1 VFPGY
6 LKLLFTLST
15 TMKFQHRGETVE
27 LLLVGIHH
35 PHYPDKIWELAKAV
49 WKVEYNGKESCG
61 TRSGDRDEV
70 VADIKRGIDWLI
82 DDPDMKNIF

>member
-1 VFPGY
+1 MLASY

-15 TMKFQHRGETVE
+15 PMRFEHRGETVE
-27 LLLVGIHH
+27 LFLVGIHH

-49 WKVEYNGKESCG
+49 WKVEYNDKESCG
-61 TRSGDRDEV
+61 TRTGDRDEV

>member
-1 VFPGY
+1 MLSSY

-15 TMKFQHRGETVE
+15 PMKFEHRGETVE
-27 LLLVGIHH
+27 LLLIGIHH
-35 PHYPDKIWELAKAV
+35 PYYPEKIWELAKAE
-49 WKVEYNGKESCG
+49 WKVKYNGKESCG
-61 TRSGDRDEV
+61 TRTGNRDEV